1 MKRPQRNPIRARRR
15 NRRADAASDSGPAG
29 ASGLAG
35 AAANEPQSAAAGA
48 ALDPAADGA
57 THEMRLLLT
66 LEAADAPQ
74 LSGAEL
80 NAAADPAAGGQ
91 TFGFD
96 PLYPAD
102 GYGSDAELVARA
114 RSDSDAFGLLY
125 ERYVDRI
132 YSYCFHRVGNAQ
144 DAEDLTARTFY
155 RALHALE
162 NYEERGLPF
171 AAWLFRI
178 AHNLV
183 ANWHRD
189 RSRRR
194 FLSLDRIWSQRS
206 EQDDPEGELER
217 KESHDALWEA
227 INRLP
232 RERRDLLLY
241 KFSGR
246 MSNVEIGGLLKKS
259 ESAVKSLYFRT
270 LAALRKDLEAGGWGS
285 EEGEADELAAELRM
299 AGVFAADAID
309 AADTAA
315 AIGALLD
322 EHDVQSLVDIQPSI
336 APAPTRA
343 SFSR

>member
-1 MKRPQRNPIRARRR
+1 MKRSPRNLARPRLRPRAARRR
-15 NRRADAASDSGPAG
+15 NADASAGPASRLPG
-29 ASGLAG
+29 VGLDTACD
-35 AAANEPQSAAAGA
+35 AAAGA
-48 ALDPAADGA
+48 TATGA
-57 THEMRLLLT
+57 TATGEGVAALV
-66 LEAADAPQ
+66 LEAAEAP
-74 LSGAEL
+74 LPTGSL
-80 NAAADPAAGGQ
+80 AGGA
-91 TFGFD
+91 TPEAAVPTMGFD
-96 PLYPAD
+96 PLYPPD
-102 GYGSDAELVARA
+102 GYGSDAELVALA
-114 RSDSDAFGLLY
+114 RSDPDAFGRLY

-132 YSYCFHRVGNAQ
+132 YSYCYHRVGNVQ
-144 DAEDLTARTFY
+144 DAEDLTARTFH

-162 NYEERGLPF
+162 HYEERGLPF

-232 RERRDLLLY
+232 ADRRDLLLY

-246 MSNVEIGGLLKKS
+246 MSNVEIGGALKKS

-270 LAALRKDLEAGGWGS
+270 LAALRKDLEAAGWGS
-285 EEGEADELAAELRM
+285 EDGAASAAPFADALAG
-299 AGVFAADAID
+299 AGDGFETPDVAADAL
-309 AADTAA
+309 AA
-315 AIGALLD
+315 AEDGLLHVEIAALIETVSTGA
-322 EHDVQSLVDIQPSI
+322 PF
-336 APAPTRA
+336 TRE
-343 SFSR
+343 